1 MPHHAPKHQ
10 PTLPIS
16 LTALNQYGNTLP
28 VNQLTAHRF
37 VRSNNRSSN
46 LRTRQSPLSFNHRSL
61 IDELQDLLAT
71 YRKLFT
77 ARVQITAGSMVLD
90 PFYQIPSA
98 LSLDMLLF
106 GIARCAP

>member
-1 MPHHAPKHQ
+1 MPHPAPKHQ
-10 PTLPIS
+10 PILPIP
-16 LTALNQYGNTLP
+16 LTAFNQYKNTLS

-37 VRSNNRSSN
+37 VLSNKRSTN
-46 LRTRQSPLSFNHRSL
+46 LRTRQSPLPFNHRSL
-61 IDELQDLLAT
+61 IDERLDLLAT

-77 ARVQITAGSMVLD
+77 ARVQITASSMVHD
-90 PFYQIPSA
+90 SFHQIPPA